1 MQKKYFYGSLIGLI
15 GIIGI
20 WQLANAQ
27 TWAGPKPNCND
38 PSQTDCNVD
47 GVVWNRSN
55 ASIDAAPI
63 QPGNY
68 KISGRA
74 EIGEDLRII
83 NDNKAIRVDKAGS
96 ASNFNIGNWG
106 NALNLEKPVNV
117 NIWGNLSLVNNGAG
131 FTDPTLSTPKICL
144 SGDCRTAWPGVGGG
158 GTVTSVGSSN
168 GLTGGPIVGAGS
180 LSIISCGENKILKT
194 VGGVWACA
202 DDATGGAGSL
212 TGITAGTGIGVSG
225 GAPSPTVSINSND
238 SLGCANGQIRW
249 WNGASWACTN
259 DKMTTVTAGTGI
271 IVGGA
276 APNQTVSVDDTR
288 YVLKAGDTM
297 SGGLVVQGNL
307 DGQLT
312 NRFGWS
318 GTLGDWLMNIMP
330 AANTISTKGTI
341 THTGAINSSGNITIT
356 GASRITSPQF
366 CIGASCISSWQNGD
380 LTDVLG
386 GSGITVTNGV
396 GPQPT
401 VKISNCVSNGQVMM
415 WDAAGSAWACAIPV
429 ENVQLSGLGLT
440 GGGAPN
446 ASGIVT
452 LGLDNTYLDGK
463 FVNVAGDTMTGGL
476 TLSTGNLALTGAPGT
491 NGNLFLPTTGGIGFN
506 GSRSNTGFL
515 QLWSDNIF
523 YWDLGLADNLTIRN
537 HNAAGNA
544 LMIKSGDLVVPS
556 NKWGDGQTT
565 LAGCTFVAK
574 NPAGG
579 ATQCSVGQFSAGISM
594 NAAGTAVAGIYCCP
608 L

>member
-1 MQKKYFYGSLIGLI
+1 MQKKYFFGSLIGLI

-63 QPGNY
+63 QPGNF

-74 EIGEDLRII
+74 EIGDDLKV
-83 NDNKAIRVDKAGS
+83 NTTDKAIRVDQPGS
-96 ASNFNIGNWG
+96 SNFNIGNWAQTDP
-106 NALNLEKPVNV
+106 NAYVNLS
-117 NIWGNLSLVNNGAG
+117 IWGNVDLKKHGLAP
-131 FTDPTLSTPKICL
+131 DPKLSTPILCL
-144 SGDCRTAWPGVGGG
+144 SGDCRTTWPAGGGGGG

-238 SLGCANGQIRW
+238 ALGCGVDQIRK
-249 WNGASWACTN
+249 WNGVSWICTT

-297 SGGLVVQGNL
+297 TGGLVVQGNL

-330 AANTISTKGTI
+330 AANTIATKGTI

-356 GASRITSPQF
+356 GASKITSPQF

-380 LTDVLG
+380 VTDVLG
-386 GSGITVTNGV
+386 GSGITVTNGA

-401 VKISNCVSNGQVMM
+401 VKISSCGSNGQVMM
-415 WDAAGSAWACAIPV
+415 WDALGSAWACAMPV
-429 ENVQLSGLGLT
+429 ENIQLSGTGLT

-452 LGLDNTYLDGK
+452 IGMDNAYLDGRY
-463 FVNVAGDTMTGGL
+463 VLNSGDTMTGGL

-515 QLWSDNIF
+515 QLWSDNNF

-537 HNAAGNA
+537 HNLGGNA
-544 LMIKSGDLVVPS
+544 LQIKSGDLVVPS

-565 LAGCTFVAK
+565 LAGCAFVAK